1 VSDRWA
7 VVLALVV
14 FAAALGAVDGH
25 LPRVALAAGPAAVA
39 AGWAVGDDRG
49 AARPALVCLGAA
61 LLAASLGQ
69 RSVAGLTRPLDTG
82 PVRGEVTLV
91 SDPVPDGRGGAT
103 VDVRLDGRRLRA
115 VARTSAAAA
124 LDERLAGERVTV
136 IGSVQRPGPYER
148 FLRHRHIAGRL
159 AVDTVVAWRPGGPA
173 SSAANGLRRT
183 LAAGAEVLPERQRSL
198 LAGLTLGDDRAQPA
212 DMTDAFRAAGL
223 THLLA
228 VSGQNIAFVMVIAGP
243 VLSRLTFGPRLV
255 ATLAVLAGFALVT
268 RAEPSVLRASGMAA
282 VAAAG
287 VALGRP
293 ASTLRALALG
303 VAAMVLV
310 DPLLVTSLGFR
321 LSVLGAGG
329 IVVGAERVERRLPGP
344 RWLAAPLAVTLAAQA
359 AVSPL
364 LVATFGGVPLAS
376 LPANMLAAP
385 SAGPVMVWGL
395 TGGLVAGVAGGP
407 VAQVL
412 HLPSRVLL
420 AWLEGVAE
428 AAVRWPLGDLRMP
441 HLVALA
447 GAAALMSARPG
458 GGSRRGPLRPGVA
471 VAVAGAVAVATVAV
485 TVASVSRAGPDLAGV
500 PLGTGA
506 AAWRSGGATAVVI
519 DGRARPSALLAG
531 LRAADVARVDV
542 VVVRTPARAALDAAA
557 VLRHRWPG
565 AAVLVPRAAAALAAA
580 MPVLGNARAPAAGTV
595 VEVGGLR
602 LTAGAVSERLE
613 VEIEMIRGP
622 PEPWSAPLG
631 ARRILG
637 ARDRPVPHAV
647 AARPRRPAVG
657 GVAGRPAQSR
667 ARGGGRA
674 GPAVRPRERSGGDG
688 AGGGRLGGR
697 SRRRVARAPPR
708 RPRPP
713 GQPRAGGGH
722 RDIARRSRGRGPGR
736 GRAGPR
742 PARRRGRHRR

>member
-1 VSDRWA
+1 MSDRWA

-49 AARPALVCLGAA
+49 PARPALVCLGAA
-61 LLAASLGQ
+61 LLTASLGQ
-69 RSVAGLTRPLDTG
+69 RTVAGLTRPLDTG

-91 SDPVPDGRGGAT
+91 SDPVPDGRGGVT

-115 VARTSAAAA
+115 VARASAAAA
-124 LDERLAGERVTV
+124 LDDHLAGERMTV

-159 AVDTVVAWRPGGPA
+159 VVDTIVAWRPGGAA
-173 SSAANGLRRT
+173 STAANGLRRT

-228 VSGQNIAFVMVIAGP
+228 VSGQNIAFVLVIAGP
-243 VLSRLTFGPRLV
+243 VLSRLTFGPRFV
-255 ATLAVLAGFALVT
+255 ATLAVLSGFALVT
-268 RAEPSVLRASGMAA
+268 RGEPSVLRASGMAA
-282 VAAAG
+282 IAAAG

-303 VAAMVLV
+303 VAVMVLV

-329 IVVGAERVERRLPGP
+329 IVTGAERVERWLPGP

-376 LPANMLAAP
+376 LPANLLAAP
-385 SAGPVMVWGL
+385 AAGPVMVWGL

-428 AAVRWPLGDLRMP
+428 AAVRWPLGDLRLP
-441 HLVALA
+441 HLVALT
-447 GAAALMSARPG
+447 GAAALLSTPAG
-458 GGSRRGPLRPGVA
+458 GGRWRRRGGLRRWPVRLGV
-471 VAVAGAVAVATVAV
+471 AVAVATVAV
-485 TVASVSRAGPDLAGV
+485 TVASASRAGPDLAGV

-506 AAWRSGGATAVVI
+506 AAWRSGGATAVVV

-531 LRAADVARVDV
+531 LRAAEVARVDV

-557 VLRHRWPG
+557 VLRRRWRG
-565 AAVLVPRAAAALAAA
+565 AAVLVPRAAADLAANVPA
-580 MPVLGNARAPAAGTV
+580 LGNAQMPAAGTV

-602 LTAGAVSERLE
+602 VTAGVVSERLD
-613 VEIEMIRGP
+613 VRIEIIRGP
-622 PEPWSAPLG
+622 P
-631 ARRILG
+631 
-637 ARDRPVPHAV
+637 
-647 AARPRRPAVG
+647 
-657 GVAGRPAQSR
+657 
-667 ARGGGRA
+667 
-674 GPAVRPRERSGGDG
+674 
-688 AGGGRLGGR
+688 
-697 SRRRVARAPPR
+697 
-708 RPRPP
+708 
-713 GQPRAGGGH
+713 
-722 RDIARRSRGRGPGR
+722 
-736 GRAGPR
+736 
-742 PARRRGRHRR
+742 

>member
-1 VSDRWA
+1 
-7 VVLALVV
+7 
-14 FAAALGAVDGH
+14 
-25 LPRVALAAGPAAVA
+25 
-39 AGWAVGDDRG
+39 
-49 AARPALVCLGAA
+49 
-61 LLAASLGQ
+61 
-69 RSVAGLTRPLDTG
+69 
-82 PVRGEVTLV
+82 
-91 SDPVPDGRGGAT
+91 
-103 VDVRLDGRRLRA
+103 
-115 VARTSAAAA
+115 
-124 LDERLAGERVTV
+124 
-136 IGSVQRPGPYER
+136 
-148 FLRHRHIAGRL
+148 
-159 AVDTVVAWRPGGPA
+159 
-173 SSAANGLRRT
+173 
-183 LAAGAEVLPERQRSL
+183 
-198 LAGLTLGDDRAQPA
+198 
-212 DMTDAFRAAGL
+212 M
-223 THLLA
+223 
-228 VSGQNIAFVMVIAGP
+228 
-243 VLSRLTFGPRLV
+243 
-255 ATLAVLAGFALVT
+255 T

-329 IVVGAERVERRLPGP
+329 IVVGAERVERWLPGP
-344 RWLAAPLAVTLAAQA
+344 RWLAAPLGVTLTAQA

-376 LPANMLAAP
+376 LPANLLAAP
-385 SAGPVMVWGL
+385 AAGPVMVWGL

-458 GGSRRGPLRPGVA
+458 GGSRRGPVRPG
-471 VAVAGAVAVATVAV
+471 VAVAGAVAAATVAV

-506 AAWRSGGATAVVI
+506 AAWRSGGATAVVV

-557 VLRHRWPG
+557 VLRRRWPG
-565 AAVLVPRAAAALAAA
+565 AAVLLPRAAAALAAA
-580 MPVLGNARAPAAGTV
+580 VPVLGNARAPAAGTV

-602 LTAGAVSERLE
+602 LTAGAVAERLD

-622 PEPWSAPLG
+622 PG
-631 ARRILG
+631 TTRRG
-637 ARDRPVPHAV
+637 TY
-647 AARPRRPAVG
+647 PRR
-657 GVAGRPAQSR
+657 SW
-667 ARGGGRA
+667 
-674 GPAVRPRERSGGDG
+674 S
-688 AGGGRLGGR
+688 
-697 SRRRVARAPPR
+697 S
-708 RPRPP
+708 
-713 GQPRAGGGH
+713 
-722 RDIARRSRGRGPGR
+722 
-736 GRAGPR
+736 R
-742 PARRRGRHRR
+742 PARRRRSATTSCRWRGRRSTCAVACWWWGSCRPRGSAARTRWRRRRGRWPPRGPISSTCRSGPASSAPPARPAPCRWWPP